1 MTLYMAFLRGIN
13 VGGKHIVKMA
23 ELKRTLEEAGILRVQ
38 TYIQSGN
45 ILFES
50 DEAAGELEERFE
62 RLLETTF
69 GFPMPTMIRSAEEM
83 KNMMERCPYSF
94 AELTEGQSIH
104 LSLLKHEPT
113 EQEIAAIPELDT
125 GRDEYR
131 IDGRELYWFFSQ
143 SMLDSKLPRKLQ
155 KIGPATM
162 RNWKTIVKMDEL
174 ARARG

>member
-13 VGGKHIVKMA
+13 VGGNHIVKMA
-23 ELKRTLEEAGILRVQ
+23 ELKRTLEEDGMHRVQ

-50 DEAAGELEERFE
+50 DEAASELEGRFE
-62 RLLETTF
+62 RLLEAAF
-69 GFPMPTMIRSAEEM
+69 GFPMPTMIRSADEL
-83 KNMMERCPYSF
+83 KNIMQRCPYSF
-94 AELTEGQSIH
+94 AEVTEGQSIH
-104 LSLLKHEPT
+104 LSLLKREPS
-113 EQEIAAIPELDT
+113 EEEIAAIPDIDT

-131 IDGRELYWFFSQ
+131 IVGREIYWFFNQ